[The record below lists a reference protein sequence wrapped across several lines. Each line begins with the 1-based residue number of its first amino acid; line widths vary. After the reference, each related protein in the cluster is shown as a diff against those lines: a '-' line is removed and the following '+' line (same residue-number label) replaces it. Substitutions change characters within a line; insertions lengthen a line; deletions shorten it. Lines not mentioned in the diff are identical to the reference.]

1 MTAKI
6 ISALPKNDEGC
17 GWIKQLPPRRAQPA
31 LSGKQHADWVVLGT
45 GFTGLAAARQLALL
59 HPQARIVVLEAE
71 RAGEGSSAR
80 NSGFLVDSTLNE
92 GHYSAAG
99 LEIYRRKYQ
108 IKCAGVLAV
117 RRLVDNLGI
126 NCDLEAKGKIHCT
139 AVKSHEK
146 KILNFSKLLAEMD
159 LNHNILEGKELRQR
173 LGSSYYRLGLW
184 TEGGVML
191 QPAKLARG
199 MLEKLPQQVELFE
212 NSPVINWSKLSNSE
226 GYQLSTPE
234 GQLSCGKLIVAVNGF
249 MTNCGVKPNRSFSLT
264 LTASM
269 TRPLT
274 GAEDDAIGRPE
285 AWGVLSAQSMGA
297 TVRLTKDRR
306 ILMRNTAEIWP
317 EQNMSAPDL
326 ELRKAK
332 HLNGIKRRF
341 PQLGDDII
349 ESTWS
354 GTICLS
360 GNNANVFSELDNGM
374 FAAGCYNASGI
385 GLGVLFGTEISN
397 LASEKMT
404 DEIRI
409 IQTNSDPM
417 LLPPQPF
424 LRWGVGLRLLRDR
437 FFARH
442 EQ

>member
-31 LSGKQHADWVVLGT
+31 LSGKQHADWVVLGA

-99 LEIYRRKYQ
+99 LELYRRKYQ

-117 RRLVDNLGI
+117 RRLVDDLGI

-159 LNHNILEGKELRQR
+159 LNHNILEGNELRQR

-212 NSPVINWSKLSNSE
+212 NSPVINWSKLSSSE

-234 GQLSCGKLIVAVNGF
+234 GQLNCGKLIVAVNGF
-249 MTNCGVKPNRSFSLT
+249 MTNCGVKLNRSFPLT

-274 GAEDDAIGRPE
+274 TEEDEVIGRPE
-285 AWGVLSAQSMGA
+285 SWGVLSAQTMGA

-306 ILMRNTAEIWP
+306 ILMRNTAEFWP
-317 EQNMSAPDL
+317 EQNMSASDL

-360 GNNANVFSELDNGM
+360 GNNANVFSELENGM

-385 GLGVLFGTEISN
+385 GLGVLFGTEIAN

>member
-1 MTAKI
+1 
-6 ISALPKNDEGC
+6 
-17 GWIKQLPPRRAQPA
+17 
-31 LSGKQHADWVVLGT
+31 
-45 GFTGLAAARQLALL
+45 
-59 HPQARIVVLEAE
+59 VLEAE

-99 LEIYRRKYQ
+99 LELYQRKYQ
-108 IKCAGVLAV
+108 IKRAGVLAV
-117 RRLVDNLGI
+117 RRLVDDLGI

-274 GAEDDAIGRPE
+274 DAEDDAIGRPE

-317 EQNMSAPDL
+317 EQNMSGPDL

-332 HLNGIKRRF
+332 HLIGIKRRF

-360 GNNANVFSELDNGM
+360 GNNANVFAELDNGM

-385 GLGVLFGTEISN
+385 GLGVLFGTEIAN
-397 LASEKMT
+397 LASEKLT
-404 DEIRI
+404 DEIRL

-437 FFARH
+437 YFARH

>member
-31 LSGKQHADWVVLGT
+31 LSGKQHADWVVLGA
-45 GFTGLAAARQLALL
+45 GFTGLAAARQLAIL

-99 LEIYRRKYQ
+99 LELYRRKYQ
-108 IKCAGVLAV
+108 IKRAGVLAV
-117 RRLVDNLGI
+117 RRLVDDLGI

-199 MLEKLPQQVELFE
+199 MLQKLPQQVELFE

-269 TRPLT
+269 TRRLT
-274 GAEDDAIGRPE
+274 SEEDEVIGRPE
-285 AWGVLSAQSMGA
+285 SWGVLSAQSMGA

-374 FAAGCYNASGI
+374 LAAGCYNASGI
-385 GLGVLFGTEISN
+385 GLGVLFGTEIAN

-404 DEIRI
+404 DEIRM
-409 IQTNSDPM
+409 IQTNSYPM
-417 LLPPQPF
+417 LLPPQP
-424 LRWGVGLRLLRDR
+424 LLSWGVGLRLLRDR
-437 FFARH
+437 YFARH

>member
-6 ISALPKNDEGC
+6 ISDLPKNDEGC

-31 LSGKQHADWVVLGT
+31 LSGKQHADWVVLGA

-117 RRLVDNLGI
+117 RRLVDDLGI

-146 KILNFSKLLAEMD
+146 KIINFSKLLAEMD

-269 TRPLT
+269 TRRLT
-274 GAEDDAIGRPE
+274 TEEDDAIGRPE
-285 AWGVLSAQSMGA
+285 SWGVLSAQSMGA

-332 HLNGIKRRF
+332 HLIGIKRRF

-360 GNNANVFSELDNGM
+360 GNNANVFAELDNGM

-385 GLGVLFGTEISN
+385 GLGVLFGTEIAN

-404 DEIRI
+404 DEIRM

-437 FFARH
+437 YFARH

>member
-6 ISALPKNDEGC
+6 ILALPKNDEGC
-17 GWIKQLPPRRAQPA
+17 GWIKQLPPRRARPA
-31 LSGKQHADWVVLGT
+31 LSGKQHADWVVLGS
-45 GFTGLAAARQLALL
+45 GFTGLAAARRLALL

-99 LEIYRRKYQ
+99 LEIYQRKYQ
-108 IKCAGVLAV
+108 IKRAGVLAV
-117 RRLVDNLGI
+117 RRLVDDLGI

-146 KILNFSKLLAEMD
+146 KILNFSKLLTEMD

-212 NSPVINWSKLSNSE
+212 NSPVINWSKLSSSE

-234 GQLSCGKLIVAVNGF
+234 GQLNCGKLIVAVNGF

-274 GAEDDAIGRPE
+274 DAEDDAIGRPE

-306 ILMRNTAEIWP
+306 ILMRNMAEIWP

-385 GLGVLFGTEISN
+385 GLGVLFGTEIAN

-404 DEIRI
+404 DEIRM

-437 FFARH
+437 YFARH

>member
-17 GWIKQLPPRRAQPA
+17 GWIKQIPPRRAQPA
-31 LSGKQHADWVVLGT
+31 LPGKQHADWVVLGA

-99 LEIYRRKYQ
+99 LELYQRKYQ
-108 IKCAGVLAV
+108 IKRAGVLAV
-117 RRLVDNLGI
+117 RRLVDDLGI

-146 KILNFSKLLAEMD
+146 KILNFSKLLTEMD

-212 NSPVINWSKLSNSE
+212 NSPVINWSKLSSSE

-234 GQLSCGKLIVAVNGF
+234 GQLNCGKLIVAVNGF

-274 GAEDDAIGRPE
+274 DAEDDAIGRPE

-317 EQNMSAPDL
+317 EQNMSGPDL

-385 GLGVLFGTEISN
+385 GLGVLFGTEIAN

-404 DEIRI
+404 DEIRM

-437 FFARH
+437 YFARH

>member
-17 GWIKQLPPRRAQPA
+17 GWIKQIPPRRAQPA
-31 LSGKQHADWVVLGT
+31 LPGKQHADWVVLGA

-99 LEIYRRKYQ
+99 LEIYQRKYQ
-108 IKCAGVLAV
+108 IKRAGVLAV
-117 RRLVDNLGI
+117 RRLVDDLGI

-146 KILNFSKLLAEMD
+146 KILNFSKLLTEMD

-212 NSPVINWSKLSNSE
+212 NSPVINWSKLSSSE

-234 GQLSCGKLIVAVNGF
+234 GQLNCGKLIVAVNGF

-274 GAEDDAIGRPE
+274 DAEDDAIGRPE

-317 EQNMSAPDL
+317 EQNMSGPDL

-385 GLGVLFGTEISN
+385 GLGVLFGTEIAN

-404 DEIRI
+404 DEIRM

-437 FFARH
+437 YFARH

>member
-6 ISALPKNDEGC
+6 ISDLPKNDEGC

-31 LSGKQHADWVVLGT
+31 LSGKQHADWVVLGA

-117 RRLVDNLGI
+117 RRLVDDLGI

-269 TRPLT
+269 TRRLT
-274 GAEDDAIGRPE
+274 SEEDEVIGRPE
-285 AWGVLSAQSMGA
+285 SWGVLSAQSMGA

-317 EQNMSAPDL
+317 EQNMSGPDL

-332 HLNGIKRRF
+332 HLIGIKRRF

-360 GNNANVFSELDNGM
+360 GNNANVFAELDNGM

-385 GLGVLFGTEISN
+385 GLGVLFGTEIAN

-404 DEIRI
+404 DEIRM

-437 FFARH
+437 YFARH